1 MRSIISLNDNWK
13 FKKENVGLPAAY
25 PTDWQTVDVPHTWNA
40 LDGNDGSGPYN
51 RGSYWYAKTFVTP
64 KQPLPGGKVFV
75 EFLGAGQQATVYVNG
90 EQVKK
95 PERKY
100 DETNISI
107 KINGQEIEVKKHIY
121 ILLNKPKGYISTTEI
136 KSQKSVLELVP
147 EKYKNRNLFP
157 AGRLDKDTTG
167 LMLITDDG
175 EFAHNILSPRKH
187 VKKEYE
193 VKLDIPVTATM
204 VKGFKEGVNLNDG
217 ECKSADLEITGEYTA
232 KVVITEG
239 RYHQIKR
246 MFGCYGA
253 KVVELNR
260 TCMGNLYLPKEL
272 KLGEVKEATEDELQ
286 RIQERSL

>member
-1 MRSIISLNDNWK
+1 MERIDKIISEQTYYTRK
-13 FKKENVGLPAAY
+13 EIKKLIA
-25 PTDWQTVDVPHTWNA
+25 Q
-40 LDGNDGSGPYN
+40 
-51 RGSYWYAKTFVTP
+51 
-64 KQPLPGGKVFV
+64 GKI
-75 EFLGAGQQATVYVNG
+75 YVNG
-90 EQVKK
+90 EQEKR
-95 PERKY
+95 PESKY
-100 DETNISI
+100 DETNVTI
-107 KINGQEIEVKKHIY
+107 KINGEEIEIKKHVY
-121 ILLNKPKGYISTTEI
+121 LLLNKPKGYVSTTEI
-136 KSQKSVLELVP
+136 TSQKTVLDLVP

-193 VKLDIPVTATM
+193 VTLDIPVTETM
-204 VKGFKEGVNLNDG
+204 VKGFKNGINLNDG

-260 TCMGNLYLPKEL
+260 ICMGNLYLPKEL
-272 KLGEVKEATEDELQ
+272 GLGQLKEATKEELQ
-286 RIQERSL
+286 GIQERTLDNE

>member
-1 MRSIISLNDNWK
+1 MQRIDKIISEQTYYTRK
-13 FKKENVGLPAAY
+13 EIKKLISQGI
-25 PTDWQTVDVPHTWNA
+25 
-40 LDGNDGSGPYN
+40 
-51 RGSYWYAKTFVTP
+51 
-64 KQPLPGGKVFV
+64 
-75 EFLGAGQQATVYVNG
+75 VYVNE
-90 EQVKK
+90 EQIKK
-95 PERKY
+95 PESKY

-107 KINGQEIEVKKHIY
+107 KINGKDIEIKKHIY
-121 ILLNKPKGYISTTEI
+121 LLLNKPKGYVSATEDMN
-136 KSQKSVLELVP
+136 QKTVLDLVP

-193 VKLDIPVTATM
+193 VTIDIPVTSEM
-204 VKGFKEGVNLNDG
+204 VKGFKQGVYLNDG
-217 ECKSADLEITGEYTA
+217 ECKSAILKITGEFTA
-232 KVVITEG
+232 IVSITEG

-260 TCMGNLYLPKEL
+260 ICMGNLYLPQEL
-272 KLGEVKEATEDELQ
+272 KLGEIKEATQNELES
-286 RIQERSL
+286 IQGNI

>member
-1 MRSIISLNDNWK
+1 MERIDKIISEQTYYTRK
-13 FKKENVGLPAAY
+13 EIKKLISKGM
-25 PTDWQTVDVPHTWNA
+25 
-40 LDGNDGSGPYN
+40 
-51 RGSYWYAKTFVTP
+51 
-64 KQPLPGGKVFV
+64 
-75 EFLGAGQQATVYVNG
+75 VYVNE

-95 PERKY
+95 SESKY

-107 KINGQEIEVKKHIY
+107 KINGKEIEIKKHIY
-121 ILLNKPKGYISTTEI
+121 LLLNKPKGYVSTTEI
-136 KSQKSVLELVP
+136 KSQKTVLDLVP
-147 EKYKNRNLFP
+147 DKYKNRNLFP

-193 VKLDIPVTATM
+193 VTVDIPVTQAM
-204 VKGFKEGVNLNDG
+204 VNGFKKGVNLKDG
-217 ECKSADLEITGEYTA
+217 ECKSADLEITGEYTS
-232 KVVITEG
+232 KVTITEG

-260 TCMGNLYLPKEL
+260 VCMGNLYLPKEL
-272 KLGEVKEATEDELQ
+272 KLGEIKEASQEELQ
-286 RIQERSL
+286 KIQERS